1 MSFFGIEQII
11 AFMSQNG
18 YLAYLAIFIL
28 MLSEST
34 IIPIPSEVVLPFAGV
49 LIAIGAINPVLGFL
63 DAVIASLIGNLIAFS
78 LGYVFGIDVVYKYGK
93 KFGFKMDAYMRG
105 ERWIKKYGNAFAF
118 ICKLLPVVRSF
129 SSVVCGAFK
138 MNTKKFIVYTT
149 AGVAIWSAALMYIG
163 FAFTN
168 NWQSISDVIIIS
180 SPYIGVAAIIML
192 LFLTRRWI
200 LHWIRTLYKAIAK
213 SR

>member
-1 MSFFGIEQII
+1 MSFFGVDQII

-18 YLAYLAIFIL
+18 YLAYLAIFVL

-49 LIAIGAINPVLGFL
+49 LIAAGVINPILGFL
-63 DAVIASLIGNLIAFS
+63 DAVIASLIGNLVAFL
-78 LGYVFGIDVVYKYGK
+78 LGYVFGIDIVYKYGQ
-93 KFGFKMDAYMRG
+93 KFGFKMDAYLQG

-129 SSVVCGAFK
+129 SSVICGAFK
-138 MNTKKFIVYTT
+138 MDLKKFIIYTT
-149 AGVAIWSAALMYIG
+149 AGVAIWSATLMYVG
-163 FAFTN
+163 FVFTN
-168 NWQSISDVIIIS
+168 NWQSISNVIIIS
-180 SPYIGVAAIIML
+180 SPYIGIVAVIIL

-200 LHWIRTLYKAIAK
+200 LRWTRMLYKAPIK
-213 SR
+213 GK